1 MSAFAKSEYLSRLQR
16 TRAKLPEVG
25 LDLMFVTTPE
35 NICYLSGYEG
45 YSFYTTQALLVS
57 AELEQPILVVRDMDV
72 ACARLTTF
80 LDDAHIVG
88 YPERYIG
95 GDLHP
100 IHFIANVIRE
110 RCGKVARVG
119 VETTA
124 AFFPV
129 ATHRQLIQAMS
140 DVEFTDPG
148 NFIAWQR
155 TVKSPAEINVMRQA
169 ADIAGRAIAT
179 AFEHIAPGVRECD
192 VAAEVQRTLIRG
204 TPLYGGGT
212 SVSLALVSGP
222 RTSAP
227 HIAWSDEPFQT
238 GTSANIELGGTRHQY
253 HAGLSRSFFLG
264 TPPDVLTRL
273 SETVIEGLDAALAAV
288 KPGERCEDVE
298 AAWRAVISRAGYEK
312 SSRIGYSIGL
322 GFQPTWLDGTASL
335 QAGDRTELMP
345 NMTFH
350 LICGMWKGPH
360 NVVFSET
367 LRVTETGCE
376 VLTQAPRRLL
386 IKH

>member
-1 MSAFAKSEYLSRLQR
+1 MQER
-16 TRAKLPEVG
+16 G
-25 LDLMFVTTPE
+25 LDLMLVTSPE

-57 AELEQPILVVRDMDV
+57 AAFEEPILIVRDMDV
-72 ACARLTTF
+72 ACAKLTAF
-80 LDDAHIVG
+80 LSDAHIIG

-100 IHFIANVIRE
+100 IDFIANVIRE
-110 RCGKVARVG
+110 RCGKVLSAG
-119 VETTA
+119 LETRGS
-124 AFFPV
+124 FFPV
-129 ATHRQLIQAMS
+129 DTYHKLIQALA

-155 TVKSPAEINVMRQA
+155 TVKSPAEIAVMRQA
-169 ADIAGRAIAT
+169 AEISGLAIAT

-204 TPLYGGGT
+204 TPSFGGGT

-227 HIAWSDEPFQT
+227 HIAWSDEPFLS
-238 GTSANIELGGTRHQY
+238 GTSANLELGGTRHQY

-264 TPPDVLTRL
+264 TPPDALVRL
-273 SETVIEGLDAALAAV
+273 SYTVIEGLNAALNAV
-288 KPGERCEDVE
+288 KPGALCEDVE
-298 AAWRAVISRAGYEK
+298 AAWRKVISREGYEK
-312 SSRIGYSIGL
+312 ASRIGYSIGL
-322 GFQPTWLDGTASL
+322 GFQPTWLDGTASF
-335 QAGDRTELMP
+335 QAGDRTELVP

-350 LICGMWKGPH
+350 LICGMWKGTH

-367 LRVTETGCE
+367 LRVAEAGCE
-376 VLTQAPRRLL
+376 VLTQAPRQLL